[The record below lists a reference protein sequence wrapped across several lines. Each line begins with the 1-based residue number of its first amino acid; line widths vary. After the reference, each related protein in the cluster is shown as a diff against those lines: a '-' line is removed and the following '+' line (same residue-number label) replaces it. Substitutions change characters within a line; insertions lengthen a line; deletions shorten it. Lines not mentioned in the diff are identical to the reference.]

1 MDTSSS
7 SSKTPSFSF
16 WERDHYFNHLDIL
29 VVGCGIVGLNAAIHL
44 LEKNPAYKILIIDQ
58 GKLPQG
64 ASTKNAGFACFGSP
78 TELLD
83 DLEHRS
89 PEQVFGLFARRYQGI
104 KALIKRTAGID
115 INLMEDGGYEV
126 FDSNDTQNSISE
138 KDLNYLNVEIAR
150 YTGLQDYFSF
160 RPDLLQNF
168 GLANFDQLIYTPHE
182 SSLNPMKMVAGL
194 IKIFQNL
201 GGKILFSTC
210 ITHWE
215 DSGHQVSVTLEE
227 NLKFNCSKLI
237 FAVNGFAPQLLP
249 QLEVQSARNQV
260 LMLKPE
266 IPLKLKGCFHYHKGY
281 VYFRN
286 VGDSLLI
293 GGGRHLDTAGENTL
307 DWDFNT
313 TITNYLIDFA
323 EKHLLQN
330 VAYKVTDHW
339 TGILGLGPV
348 KSPIIEMI
356 SPSVAV
362 AVRMG
367 GMGVAIGTL
376 VGQEVA
382 DLIMENN

>member
-44 LEKNPAYKILIIDQ
+44 LEKNPAFKILIIDQ

-194 IKIFQNL
+194 IKIFLNL

-215 DSGHQVSVTLEE
+215 DSR
-227 NLKFNCSKLI
+227 CS
-237 FAVNGFAPQLLP
+237 
-249 QLEVQSARNQV
+249 
-260 LMLKPE
+260 
-266 IPLKLKGCFHYHKGY
+266 C
-281 VYFRN
+281 
-286 VGDSLLI
+286 
-293 GGGRHLDTAGENTL
+293 
-307 DWDFNT
+307 
-313 TITNYLIDFA
+313 
-323 EKHLLQN
+323 
-330 VAYKVTDHW
+330 
-339 TGILGLGPV
+339 
-348 KSPIIEMI
+348 
-356 SPSVAV
+356 
-362 AVRMG
+362 
-367 GMGVAIGTL
+367 
-376 VGQEVA
+376 
-382 DLIMENN
+382 